1 MSAADPVGHP
11 ILSYQLTLRGE
22 VPPGIPTDA
31 LVDPHAECAAAGDFE
46 SRRTAFLAFVR
57 RSPTPAHLCAVH
69 HEVGR
74 LAAGGPAHVPLF
86 EAALDFVDA
95 RHDCADFVL
104 HAVLRLLLAFG
115 DDPRLPPALVARAR
129 QSVLGFS
136 YHPSERR
143 AGSRDAMCTWTENH
157 QILFAAADLVAAEQ
171 FPDAVFVETGE
182 TGAQR
187 RDRARRRVSRWLE
200 MRFRTGF
207 SEWLSHVYYDEDL
220 LALLTLVDF
229 SRDAEIRTRAAMVAD
244 LLVLDMALHHFR
256 GAFAATHGRS
266 YDRCKKWNR
275 EEGTADAMK
284 LLFGTG
290 SFARVENQCAVA
302 LALSAYRP
310 PPALLAIAADT
321 SRPVVTVRQRMGIR
335 LDELDRWGLDPRRDE
350 DLFELLS
357 LEAYTHPRTIA
368 GLVRLLGRWQWWDN
382 DFFGPFRASRRLLET
397 LARVRALPLVARAFE
412 WDLTR
417 NARPE
422 VNVVTVRTPDYQ
434 LSSALDW
441 RPGFGGDQQH
451 AWHASLG
458 GDAVCFTT
466 HPGPRRAR
474 SPGWWTG
481 TATLPR
487 VAQSGN
493 VVLAL
498 YRIHAKPALHVANR
512 NRLTHAWFPRDHF
525 DEVREQGGWRFAR
538 RGDGYLALFSA
549 QPAHWDESPDAGED
563 RGRELLAP
571 GAENVWICELGRQAT
586 DGPFERFVERIV
598 AAPRAIH
605 GLRVRY
611 ESPSQ
616 GLLEFDWRGPLRRAG
631 QVVPLGAFPRY
642 DAPWCQA
649 AFPSET
655 LDVACGGHALH
666 LDWRTGARTATGSVT
681 EPR

>member
-1 MSAADPVGHP
+1 M
-11 ILSYQLTLRGE
+11 
-22 VPPGIPTDA
+22 
-31 LVDPHAECAAAGDFE
+31 F
-46 SRRTAFLAFVR
+46 
-57 RSPTPAHLCAVH
+57 

-74 LAAGGPAHVPLF
+74 LAAGGPANVPLF

-95 RHDCADFVL
+95 RNDCADFVV
-104 HAVLRLLLAFG
+104 HGVLRLALHFG
-115 DDPRLPPALVARAR
+115 ADPRLPPALLDRAR
-129 QSVLGFS
+129 RTILGFS

-143 AGSRDAMCTWTENH
+143 AGTRDALCTWTENH
-157 QILFAAADLVAAEQ
+157 QILFAAADLVASER
-171 FPDAVFVETGE
+171 FPDAVFLETGE
-182 TGAQR
+182 TGAAR
-187 RDRARRRVSRWLE
+187 RERARRRVLRWLA

-220 LALLTLVDF
+220 LAMLTLVDF

-266 YDRCKKWNR
+266 YERCKKWNR
-275 EEGTADAMK
+275 EEGTTDAMK

-310 PPALLAIAADT
+310 PPALLAIAGDVD
-321 SRPVVTVRQRMGIR
+321 RPAVTVRQRMGIR
-335 LDELDRWGLDPRRDE
+335 LDALARHGLDPRRDE

-368 GLVRLLGRWQWWDN
+368 GFVRLLGRWDWWDN
-382 DFFGPFRASRRLLET
+382 DFFGPFRANRRLLET
-397 LARVRALPLVARAFE
+397 LGRLRLLPLLARAFE

-422 VNVVTVRTPDYQ
+422 VNVVTHRTPDFQ

-441 RPGFGGDQQH
+441 RPGMGGDQQH
-451 AWHASLG
+451 VWHASLG

-466 HPGPRRAR
+466 HPGPRSAR

-481 TATLPR
+481 SATLPR

-493 VVLAL
+493 VVIAL

-512 NRLTHAWFPRDHF
+512 KRLTHAWLPRDRF
-525 DEVREQGGWRFAR
+525 DAFREVGRWRFAR
-538 RGDGYLALFSA
+538 RGAGYLALFSA
-549 QPAHWDESPDAGED
+549 RPAQWNESPEAGED
-563 RGRELLAP
+563 RGRELVAE
-571 GAENVWICELGRQAT
+571 GAENVWICELGRAAT
-586 DGPFERFVERIV
+586 DGPFERFVERIA
-598 AAPRAIH
+598 AAPCAID
-605 GLRVRY
+605 GLRVGY

-616 GLLEFDWRGPLRRAG
+616 GRLDFDWSGPLRRNGSAIPLAG
-631 QVVPLGAFPRY
+631 FPRY

-649 AFPSET
+649 AFPSERVE
-655 LDVACGGHALH
+655 VACGGHALR
-666 LDWRTGARTATGSVT
+666 LDWPTGTRLVDGSVT
-681 EPR
+681 QAR